1 MTKDETLQLAL
12 EALESG
18 IKTQANGLEWIEYDI
33 ELVDQAIIAIKEVL
47 VQTEKLTTEETV

>member
-33 ELVDQAIIAIKEVL
+33 ELVDQAIIAIKETL
-47 VQTEKLTTEETV
+47 KQLNTEETV